1 MIQRLVGT
9 SPHRN
14 RFLIELCMD
23 LNIPTQGINNVLIMQ
38 DALQNGITDT
48 ELVSINSCRLYLRAI
63 FLSDIIDGSGENIL
77 HEAWSGIDRLNNH

>member
-1 MIQRLVGT
+1 
-9 SPHRN
+9 
-14 RFLIELCMD
+14 MD